1 MMLMQISRKQQ
12 LRRRKVKGRG
22 CRIASISLEPCQ
34 ATILPVPR
42 LKNRNPMNNK
52 FLLLVDDEP
61 NVLKSL
67 RRELS
72 ETGYHLF
79 TAASAKEGLEIV
91 QQHDIGVVLS
101 DMSMPEMDGITFL
114 EAVAKISED
123 TVRVLL
129 TAYGSHESAIA
140 AINRSHIFG
149 YLTKPWATENLQATL
164 AKAFDYANLIR
175 ENKRLLRL
183 TNNQNEQ
190 LRFINENLEIIV
202 QQRTIQLEEAVNEG
216 IEMLALAAEAK
227 DDVTGEHIYRIRY
240 LTLKICFSLGMME
253 KDAEQ
258 ISFFSVIHDI
268 GKINIP
274 DNILKKKGP
283 LTDAEWQIMQTH
295 TTAGEKILGRKPF
308 YRTARLIA
316 RSHHEKWDGSGYPD
330 GLQGEEIP
338 LPARIVAV
346 ADVFDSLTN
355 ERSYKKRWS
364 AGEALAYMET
374 QRAIHFDP
382 EVLST
387 FMAVINGLVKTEN

>member
-1 MMLMQISRKQQ
+1 MI
-12 LRRRKVKGRG
+12 
-22 CRIASISLEPCQ
+22 
-34 ATILPVPR
+34 
-42 LKNRNPMNNK
+42 NK
-52 FLLLVDDEP
+52 SLLLVDDEA

-67 RRELS
+67 CRELS
-72 ETGYHLF
+72 PAGYRLL

-91 QQHDIGVVLS
+91 KGQDIGVVLS

-114 EAVAKISED
+114 EAVASISED
-123 TVRVLL
+123 TVRILL
-129 TAYGSHESAIA
+129 TAYGSHESAIS

-149 YLTKPWATENLQATL
+149 YLTKPWAAENLHATL
-164 AKAFDYANLIR
+164 AKAFDYANLMR
-175 ENKRLLRL
+175 ENKRLLLL

-227 DDVTGEHIYRIRY
+227 DDVTGEHIYRIRD

-253 KDAEQ
+253 KEAEQ

-274 DNILKKKGP
+274 DNILKKEGP
-283 LTDAEWQIMQTH
+283 LTDEEWQIMQTH
-295 TTAGEKILGRKPF
+295 TLAGEKILGHKPF
-308 YRTARLIA
+308 YLTARVIA
-316 RSHHEKWDGSGYPD
+316 RAHHEKWDGSGYPD
-330 GLQGEEIP
+330 GLHGEEIP

-346 ADVFDSLTN
+346 ADVFDSLTHA
-355 ERSYKKRWS
+355 RSYKEKWP
-364 AGEALAYMET
+364 AEKALEYMET

-382 EVLST
+382 EVLSA
-387 FMAVINGLVKTEN
+387 FMAVSRRG